1 MTNETVKHK
10 VNVFISSRCGGKY
23 EIARKALEKLLNETG
38 LVQCYCFET
47 EPGCSMSM
55 PSAYLDQ
62 IPLHQLFLLIVDN
75 EDDISDATMAEYKKA
90 KELGLRIVAI
100 FCNETKKEK
109 TEIENEIIQTGLCK
123 FVTASKFSD
132 IVDLSY
138 RTVIQDIVT
147 NYTVKP
153 TVSTNSIS
161 VAETVK
167 EITPTT
173 NLKIEKK
180 FLDEFEL
187 TKNTILD
194 TFYKSHSENN
204 TPSEEDVLFQKI
216 LQVILCNASFD
227 ESTFDK
233 AKTVVIDKHSN
244 ELKEIIQERLEAA
257 KLYFLGKIDDCVSK
271 LSEISE
277 KLKSSSS
284 VPSWFCN
291 DVAIDL
297 RNMINLQD
305 SLKGVISIDNK
316 GQAILDKSDEYVYF
330 PTIDRI
336 ANDIKRNI
344 IKEYSKSNLQS
355 PYTNTL
361 GGLDSIFTNVSS
373 YFCVAFLYGSIT
385 HLRLTRLYLT
395 EILEVLSQ
403 EYSNREFHS
412 EFIRFLILQ
421 ADDKK
426 LKDILRTYNRAA
438 DIVSSAELTKIIDSI
453 SCLPTEYDRTHST
466 LLLLKHFG
474 YYLSNEQFKVQ
485 LDWLLKYTRKWLK
498 EKTLIFNFNETIKS
512 VFQNCC
518 ERIPSKKI
526 AEFIISLFNS
536 KNYRLYDTACELIPF
551 AKIKELPNNIQ
562 QRIATHLVKLVT
574 NKKARENTFKLRNA
588 IVIFA
593 LNTTIDIATLEN
605 AVKTNMETFYNGEYH
620 LELYDKNKK
629 SSLKQIGI
637 YIQSIKSRT
646 RVQGK
651 NGCYSSF
658 MGNPFETI
666 GNIITINKIKLEWS
680 EVKPIAEATTE
691 FILSS
696 NQSCGEKRQAIT
708 LLTTLIL
715 AYPKMKELSE
725 FISKTIEKRDE
736 ILKVIS
742 LDIFDTTNI
751 TTLTVALDCLGLLV
765 GKISTVEVISS
776 LSSISSMGD
785 RDIIAC
791 MQYLSKSLEKADLKN
806 LPLEI
811 IASILQL
818 SVSLF
823 GNKERDIRYLSVKCL
838 IELTHSKYQEL
849 ALKQLSLCMD
859 SGTSDIR
866 LAIVSRIK
874 KIKANSSTKAYII
887 QKAKV
892 DNHYVIREIVKEIKE
907 V

>member
-55 PSAYLDQ
+55 PSAYMDQ
-62 IPLHQLFLLIVDN
+62 IPLHQLLLLIVDN
-75 EDDISDATMAEYKKA
+75 EDDISDATMAEYKTA
-90 KELGLRIVAI
+90 KELGLHIIAV

-109 TEIENEIIQTGLCK
+109 TEIENEIIKTGLCK

-132 IVDLSY
+132 VVDLSY
-138 RTVIQDIVT
+138 KTVIQDIVT
-147 NYTVKP
+147 NYMVKP
-153 TVSTNSIS
+153 TVSTDIS

-167 EITPTT
+167 EIAPTT
-173 NLKIEKK
+173 NLKVEKK
-180 FLDEFEL
+180 FFEEFEL
-187 TKNTILD
+187 TQSTILD
-194 TFYKSHSENN
+194 TFYKSHSEKT
-204 TPSEEDVLFQKI
+204 TPSEEDILFQKI
-216 LQVILCNASFD
+216 LQVILCNTSFD
-227 ESTFDK
+227 ESTLNK
-233 AKTVVIDKHSN
+233 AKAVVIDKHSN
-244 ELKEIIQERLEAA
+244 DLKDIIAERLDAV

-271 LSEISE
+271 LKEISE

-284 VPSWFCN
+284 VPIWFFN

-305 SLKGVISIDNK
+305 SLKGIISIDNK

-336 ANDIKRNI
+336 ANDIKQNI
-344 IKEYSKSNLQS
+344 IKEYSKFNLQS

-361 GGLDSIFTNVSS
+361 GGLDSVFTNVSA

-385 HLRLTRLYLT
+385 HMRITREYLT

-412 EFIRFLILQ
+412 EFIRFLILR

-426 LKDILRTYNRAA
+426 LKDVLRTYNRST
-438 DIVSSAELTKIIDSI
+438 DIVSSAELTKIIESI
-453 SCLPTEYDRTHST
+453 AYLPTEYDRTHST
-466 LLLLKHFG
+466 LLLLKYFG
-474 YYLSNEQFKVQ
+474 YYLTDEQFAVQ
-485 LDWLLKYTRKWLK
+485 LEWLLKYTRKWMK
-498 EKTLIFNFNETIKS
+498 EKRLIFAFNDTIKS
-512 VFQNCC
+512 VFQSCC
-518 ERIPSKKI
+518 ERIPSNKI
-526 AEFIISLFNS
+526 AEFIISLFNF

-551 AKIKELPNNIQ
+551 LKIKTLPVNIQ
-562 QRIATHLVKLVT
+562 RRIATHLVKLVT
-574 NKKARENTFKLRNA
+574 NKKACENTFKLKNA

-593 LNTTIDIATLEN
+593 LNTTIDITLLEN
-605 AVKTNMETFYNGEYH
+605 AVKMNMETFYDGVYH
-620 LELYDKNKK
+620 LEVYDKDKK
-629 SSLKQIGI
+629 SSLKQINT
-637 YIQSIKSRT
+637 YIQNIKSRIS
-646 RVQGK
+646 VQGK

-666 GNIITINKIKLEWS
+666 GNIITINKIKLDWTDVES
-680 EVKPIAEATTE
+680 IAETTTE
-691 FILSS
+691 FILSP

-708 LLTTLIL
+708 LLTTLLL
-715 AYPKMKELSE
+715 AYPKMTELSGY
-725 FISKTIEKRDE
+725 ISKNINKRDE
-736 ILKVIS
+736 ILKVVS

-751 TTLTVALDCLGLLV
+751 TTLTVALDCLGLLI
-765 GKISTVEVISS
+765 GNISTVEVISS

-791 MQYLSKSLEKADLKN
+791 MQYLSKSLEKTNLKN

-838 IELTHSKYQEL
+838 IELTHSKYKEL

-866 LAIVSRIK
+866 LAIVSGIQ
-874 KIKANSSTKAYII
+874 KIKDKSSAKAYII

-892 DNHYVIREIVKEIKE
+892 DNHYVIREIARELNE